1 MIIPFLV
8 IGIVIACTILAV
20 SYRAM
25 IGPGTFNRLV
35 AANVIGTKAIVL
47 LVVVGYIFERPQFL
61 DIAIM
66 YAIIAFIGT
75 IIIAKYAER
84 SELCS
89 P

>member
-20 SYRAM
+20 SYRMM

-35 AANVIGTKAIVL
+35 AASVIGTKAIVL
-47 LVVVGYIFERPQFL
+47 LVVVGFIFERPQFL

-66 YAIIAFIGT
+66 YAAIAFIGT
-75 IIIAKYAER
+75 ILIAKYAER
-84 SELCS
+84 GELCS